1 MTAREPEPEV
11 SLRTWVAVTGAMLG
25 AFMAVLDIQI
35 TNSSLANITGG
46 IGATLDEASWISI
59 SYLVPEIIV
68 IPLSGWLASAFGLRR
83 YLVWNSGLF
92 LASSVLCGSAWS
104 LESLIVFR
112 AIQGFTGGAFI
123 PMASTMTLSMLAPSR
138 QPVGFALFAMTA
150 MFAPA
155 IGPTVGGW
163 ITDTYSWPWIFYLN
177 IFPGALFLAAIAWGL
192 DASPTRFALLK
203 SGDWPGIALMAA
215 GLGSLTV
222 FLEEGT
228 RKDWFASVMITRL
241 AVIAAVTLPL
251 FVVVQLMRRKTEP
264 LLNLRLFAQ
273 RNFAIGC
280 VINFVLGLC
289 LYSMM
294 YLLPLYLAQVQGYSA
309 LQTGR
314 TMIWVG
320 LPQLVIMPFVPLL
333 MRFIDKRVL
342 IAFGF
347 AAFAASGILMSRPT
361 ADFGHE
367 QLILPQII
375 RALGLPVIMVP
386 LLLVTTSETGTAD
399 AASASG
405 IFNMLRNL
413 GGSVGIALSSALL
426 TRREQFHSHH
436 VGETISL
443 YNPLTRER
451 LDEMMRSFE
460 AAGIDP
466 ATAYDRAIGV
476 LDIIV
481 RKQSWLLA
489 YGDSFHALAILLLG
503 MIPLVFFC
511 QRAPA
516 SAGGSALTH

>member
-1 MTAREPEPEV
+1 MTVRGREPEV
-11 SLRTWVAVTGAMLG
+11 SWRTWVAVLGAMLG

-68 IPLSGWLASAFGLRR
+68 IPLCGWLASVFGLRR
-83 YLVWNSGLF
+83 YLVWNSIFF
-92 LASSVLCGSAWS
+92 LVSSVLCGSAWS
-104 LESLIVFR
+104 MESLIVFR

-123 PMASTMTLSMLAPSR
+123 PMASTMTLSMLPPSR

-163 ITDTYSWPWIFYLN
+163 ITDTYSWPWVFYLN
-177 IFPGALFLAAIAWGL
+177 MVPGAAFLTAIAWGL
-192 DASPTRFALLK
+192 DPAPMRPALLK

-228 RKDWFASVMITRL
+228 RKDWFSSPMITRL
-241 AVIAAVTLPL
+241 AIVAAVSLPL
-251 FVVVQLMRRKTEP
+251 FIVVQLMRRETEP
-264 LLNLRLFAQ
+264 LLNLRLFAE

-280 VINFVLGLC
+280 AINFVLGLC

-294 YLLPLYLAQVQGYSA
+294 YLLPLYLAQIQGYSA

-314 TMIWVG
+314 TMVWVG
-320 LPQLVIMPFVPLL
+320 LPQLVIMPFIPLL
-333 MRFIDKRVL
+333 MRFADKRVL
-342 IAFGF
+342 IAAGF
-347 AAFAASGILMSRPT
+347 TAFAASGFLMSRPS

-386 LLLVTTSETGTAD
+386 LLLVTTSEVDPAN

-436 VGETISL
+436 LGETISL
-443 YNPLTRER
+443 YNPFTRER
-451 LDEMMRSFE
+451 LDAMAHVFE

-466 ATAYDRAIGV
+466 ATAQERAVGA
-476 LDIIV
+476 LDLIL
-481 RKQSWLLA
+481 RKQAYLLA
-489 YGDSFHALAILLLG
+489 YGDSFHALTLLLLA

-511 QRAPA
+511 RRI
-516 SAGGSALTH
+516 GGAHGG

>member
-1 MTAREPEPEV
+1 MTAVGCEPAVP
-11 SLRTWVAVTGAMLG
+11 LRTWVAVMGAMLG

-83 YLVWNSGLF
+83 YLVWNSIVF

-123 PMASTMTLSMLAPSR
+123 PMASTMTLSMLPPSK

-163 ITDTYSWPWIFYLN
+163 ITDTYSWPWVFYLN
-177 IFPGALFLAAIAWGL
+177 LVPGAAFLAAIAWGL
-192 DASPTRFALLK
+192 DPAPMRPALLK

-228 RKDWFASVMITRL
+228 RKDWFGSPMITRL
-241 AVIAAVTLPL
+241 AVIAAVALPL
-251 FVVVQLMRRKTEP
+251 FVIVQLMPRKTEP
-264 LLNLRLFAQ
+264 LLNLRLFMQ

-280 VINFVLGLC
+280 AINLVLGLC

-294 YLLPLYLAQVQGYSA
+294 YLLPLYLAQIQSYSA

-314 TMIWVG
+314 TMVWVG
-320 LPQLVIMPFVPLL
+320 LPQLIMMPFVPML
-333 MRFIDKRVL
+333 MRFVDKRIL
-342 IAFGF
+342 IAAGF
-347 AAFAASGILMSRPT
+347 AAFAASGLLMSRPT

-386 LLLVTTSETGTAD
+386 LLLVTTSETGPAD

-413 GGSVGIALSSALL
+413 GGSIGIALSSALL

-436 VGETISL
+436 LGETISL

-451 LDEMMRSFE
+451 LDAMARVFE
-460 AAGIDP
+460 AGGLDP
-466 ATAYDRAIGV
+466 ATANERAIGA
-476 LDIIV
+476 LDLIV

-489 YGDSFHALAILLLG
+489 YGDSFHALTILLLA

-511 QRAPA
+511 RAEVQPR
-516 SAGGSALTH
+516 